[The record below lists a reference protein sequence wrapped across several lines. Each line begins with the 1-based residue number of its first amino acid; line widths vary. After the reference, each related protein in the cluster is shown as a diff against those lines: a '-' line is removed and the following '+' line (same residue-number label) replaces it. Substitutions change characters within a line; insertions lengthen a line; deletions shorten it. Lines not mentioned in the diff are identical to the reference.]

1 MTWWPGWDS
10 IESTKGWA
18 DFYFWFGII
27 CLVLLAISEVIS
39 HRYGLR
45 KDELVAVAEVA
56 TSKQRKAD
64 QDAADSR
71 HATEISGL
79 KKTLSE
85 ADKKVTELERIQQ
98 PRHLTAEQK
107 GKLTDFLTKHSN
119 GTEGFTIHTIIHVHD
134 ARAYAD
140 EIANLFNELGW
151 NVRVVNAEVAG
162 SAPKDDIWITARDA
176 AKRPRQAD
184 LIFNAF
190 LFAKIPIQNVLHVD
204 ETGPAADEIWL
215 TVGAQK

>member
-45 KDELVAVAEVA
+45 KDELVAAAEVA

-79 KKTLSE
+79 KKHFRKPTKRSLNLS
-85 ADKKVTELERIQQ
+85 AFGNLATSRPNKK
-98 PRHLTAEQK
+98 A
-107 GKLTDFLTKHSN
+107 S
-119 GTEGFTIHTIIHVHD
+119 
-134 ARAYAD
+134 
-140 EIANLFNELGW
+140 
-151 NVRVVNAEVAG
+151 
-162 SAPKDDIWITARDA
+162 
-176 AKRPRQAD
+176 
-184 LIFNAF
+184 
-190 LFAKIPIQNVLHVD
+190 
-204 ETGPAADEIWL
+204 
-215 TVGAQK
+215 